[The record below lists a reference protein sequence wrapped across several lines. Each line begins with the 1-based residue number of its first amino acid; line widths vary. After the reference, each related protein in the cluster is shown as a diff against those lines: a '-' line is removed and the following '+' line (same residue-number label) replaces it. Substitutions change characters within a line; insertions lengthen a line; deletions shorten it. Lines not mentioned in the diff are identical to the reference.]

1 MWCYFSRKIGFI
13 KFWLCNVFFVMVKEI
28 GFVYKF
34 KLLGFNIG
42 FFMIVGKN

>member
-1 MWCYFSRKIGFI
+1 
-13 KFWLCNVFFVMVKEI
+13 MVKEI

-42 FFMIVGKN
+42 FFMIVGKNWLW